1 MMSDHLSPQ
10 QQRRLEK
17 IEAALADLDA
27 KAKPLKAERKRL
39 LTLARV
45 RKHRA

>member
-1 MMSDHLSPQ
+1 VTDHLTPDEH
-10 QQRRLEK
+10 RHLDR
-17 IEAALADLDA
+17 IEAALAELEA

-45 RKHRA
+45 RKHRS

>member
-1 MMSDHLSPQ
+1 MTDHLTPDE
-10 QQRRLEK
+10 RRQLGRIDAQLGELE
-17 IEAALADLDA
+17 A

>member
-1 MMSDHLSPQ
+1 MADHLALNE
-10 QQRRLEK
+10 QRRLDQ
-17 IEAALADLDA
+17 IEAALAELEA

>member
-1 MMSDHLSPQ
+1 MPDHLTPTEQ
-10 QQRRLEK
+10 GHLEK
-17 IEAALADLDA
+17 IEAALAELEA

-45 RKHRA
+45 RKHRS